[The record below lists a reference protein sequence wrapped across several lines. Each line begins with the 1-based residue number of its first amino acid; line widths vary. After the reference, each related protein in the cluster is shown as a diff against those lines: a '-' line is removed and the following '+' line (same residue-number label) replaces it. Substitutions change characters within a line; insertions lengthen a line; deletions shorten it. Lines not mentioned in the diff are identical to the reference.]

1 MKKQFSGWEVKMIRH
16 RELFYLVVFLAMGNF
31 SKAAVVNLDDL
42 SLSPESY
49 WNGSDGSGGFISGST
64 FFNNNFT
71 DWGGGVTS
79 WEGFSYSNITDTTMQ
94 GLPGQYNAITGA
106 GQGGSPN
113 YAICFVGWTVPPT
126 ITLDTTATIYGLY
139 VTNNN
144 MTYYSLLNG
153 SAPAKKFGG
162 TTGND
167 PDWLLLTITGK
178 DTDGVITG
186 IVDFYLAD
194 YRFDNNSMDYI
205 VDTWEF
211 VDLTP
216 LGQVKTL
223 EFSLSSSDNG
233 DFGINTPTYF
243 ALDTIIFQ
251 TETTDAVSYNDAGVN
266 GYINPYNDWKHAGP
280 QDPNAVINPIFR
292 SWATEVLSYHQS
304 PGVDSQWSDPN
315 KTLGAVTGNVTD
327 IFSLGDL
334 SREQIDQGES
344 VGWIILTFDAPIR
357 NNRGYDF
364 AIFENGLLSNYTTS
378 EGSTTGEILAELAYV
393 EVSSNGMDFVRF
405 NSVSLTPEAVGPYGT
420 IEIGNVNNLAGKHP
434 NANGICTGT
443 PFDLQEIA
451 NHPDV
456 VLDIVDI
463 NDIKYVR
470 IIDIPGTGDFSDN
483 ATEQINPNT
492 WPDLDF
498 YENSHPIYDMWLS
511 WGSGGFD
518 LEAIGI
524 LEEQEYSA
532 DINLDGMVDE
542 SDLDL
547 LLSAWQSHIGQ
558 ENWIARCDLAE
569 PKNYLIDGEDLDVFL
584 SQWLKVE
591 KWRY

>member
-1 MKKQFSGWEVKMIRH
+1 MIRH
-16 RELFYLVVFLAMGNF
+16 RELFYLVVFLAMVNF
-31 SKAAVVNLDDL
+31 SKAAVVTFDDL
-42 SLSPESY
+42 SLPAESY
-49 WNGSDGSGGFISGST
+49 WNGSDNSGGFTSSFA

-79 WEGFSYSNITDTTMQ
+79 WDGFSYSNITDTAAS
-94 GLPGQYNAITGA
+94 GYSAQYNAITGT

-113 YAICFVGWTVPPT
+113 YAICYVGWTEPPT
-126 ITLDTTATIYGLY
+126 ITLDTAGTVYGLY

-144 MTYYSLLNG
+144 TTYYSLLNS

-167 PDWLLLTITGK
+167 PDWLLLTIIGK
-178 DTDGVITG
+178 DAGGVVTG
-186 IVDFYLAD
+186 TVDFYLAD
-194 YRFDNNSMDYI
+194 YRFEDNSEDYI
-205 VDTWEF
+205 VDTWEYIG
-211 VDLTP
+211 LTS
-216 LGQVKTL
+216 LGQVKIL
-223 EFSLSSSDNG
+223 EFALSSSDTG

-243 ALDTIIFQ
+243 ALDTIVFQ
-251 TETTDAVSYNDAGVN
+251 SEPTDVVSNNDAGIN
-266 GYINPYNDWKHAGP
+266 GYINPYNNWKHAGP
-280 QDPNAVINPIFR
+280 QDPNAVINPIFKG
-292 SWATEVLSYHQS
+292 WATEVVSYHQS

-315 KTLGAVTGNVTD
+315 KTLGPVTGNVTD

-344 VGWIILTFDAPIR
+344 VGWIILTFDEPIR

-364 AIFENGLLSNYTTS
+364 AVFENGLLSDFTTS
-378 EGSTTGEILAELAYV
+378 AGSMEGEILAELAYV
-393 EVSSNGMDFVRF
+393 EVSSNGTDFVRF
-405 NSVSLTPEAVGPYGT
+405 NSVSLTPEPVGPYGT
-420 IEIGNVNNLAGKHP
+420 IEIGNVYNLAGKHP
-434 NANGICTGT
+434 NANGICMGT

-451 NHPDV
+451 NNPMV
-456 VLDIVDI
+456 TSGLADI
-463 NDIKYVR
+463 NDIKYIRLV
-470 IIDIPGTGDFSDN
+470 DIPGTGDFSDN
-483 ATEQINPNT
+483 ATEQINPYT

-518 LEAIGI
+518 LEAMGI

-532 DINLDGMVDE
+532 DINLDGIVDE

-547 LLSAWQSHIGQ
+547 FLSAWQSHLGQ
-558 ENWIARCDLAE
+558 DNWIARCDLAE
-569 PKNYLIDGEDLDVFL
+569 PKNYVIDNEDLDVFL

>member
-1 MKKQFSGWEVKMIRH
+1 MRFRNCICLILVSVIAGAAQAEIATFD
-16 RELFYLVVFLAMGNF
+16 ELILL
-31 SKAAVVNLDDL
+31 
-42 SLSPESY
+42 PETY
-49 WNGSDGSGGFISGST
+49 WNGSDQAGGFTSSSA
-64 FFNNNFT
+64 FFSNNFT

-79 WEGFSYSNITDTTMQ
+79 WEGFSYSNITDTTTQ
-94 GLPGQYNAITGA
+94 GLPGQYNAVTGE

-113 YAICFVGWTVPPT
+113 YAICFVGWTEPPT
-126 ITLDTTATIYGLY
+126 VTLDTAGTVYGLY

-144 MTYYSLLNG
+144 TTYYSLLHS

-167 PDWLLLTITGK
+167 PDFFLLTITGK
-178 DTDGVITG
+178 DADGVITG

-194 YRFDNNSMDYI
+194 YRFDDNSMDYI
-205 VDTWEF
+205 IDTWEYI
-211 VDLTP
+211 DLTS

-251 TETTDAVSYNDAGVN
+251 PESTDTASYNDAGIN
-266 GYINPYNDWKHAGP
+266 GYINPYNDWKHSSP

-292 SWATEVLSYHQS
+292 GWATEVVNYNQT

-315 KTLGAVTGNVTD
+315 KTLGPVIGNATD

-344 VGWIILTFDAPIR
+344 VGWIILTFDEPIR

-378 EGSTTGEILAELAYV
+378 EGSAAGEILAELAYV
-393 EVSSNGMDFVRF
+393 EVSSNGEDFVRF
-405 NSVSLTPEAVGPYGT
+405 PSLSLTEQPGDLFST
-420 IEIGNVNNLAGKHP
+420 IEMNNVYNLAGKHP
-434 NANGICTGT
+434 NAYNICTGT
-443 PFDLQEIA
+443 PFDLQELA
-451 NHPDV
+451 DHSMV
-456 VLDIVDI
+456 TSGLVDI
-463 NDIKYVR
+463 NDIKYIRLV
-470 IIDIPGTGDFSDN
+470 DIPGTGDFYDD
-483 ATEQINPNT
+483 AVTYIDPNT
-492 WPDLDF
+492 WPAWDYYSD
-498 YENSHPIYDMWLS
+498 NHPVYDAWNTSLVPLYP
-511 WGSGGFD
+511 SGGFD

-532 DINLDGMVDE
+532 DINMDGIVDE
-542 SDLDL
+542 SDLDMF
-547 LLSAWQSHIGQ
+547 LSAWQSHIGQ
-558 ENWIARCDLAE
+558 ENWTARCDLAE
-569 PKNYLIDGEDLDVFL
+569 PKNYVIDSEDLDVFL